1 MWIVLLTLL
10 VPFVG
15 ITLLVTDAS
24 RQTALPFQSRRLWFY
39 AVRGLSV
46 FCLVLAAGL
55 VVTTLVVA
63 TDESQPWLL
72 LMPLLGGLGW
82 IVGATGYLGLRVPR
96 SWPDE
101 NEDWDDPAVI
111 ERCTPHS
118 LLDHPP
124 TARLRSGAW
133 VMVLYPLLFLIPIL
147 GFFGIALF
155 FIGTVTLTTIVHVQ
169 RGFQSQLLWL
179 LAIAL
184 RHRLPLSPELRQLG
198 IRRGVSLRKRLN
210 EAADNLRGGDPLW
223 LVLERARL
231 LPAAAVSAIRVAEG
245 GGRLE
250 ETVRRLAVNSTDR
263 LKVFNLSGLSDV
275 LTQFIVTLTAMA
287 TITGGMMYFIIPKL
301 KEIFEGFDVELPGPT
316 QALTS
321 SSDYVIN
328 RGFTP
333 IIFWIGLVIAGL
345 VWMLLRHIVGWSSLS
360 VPLLMHFY
368 PRRDAP
374 EILRVL
380 AGLIRDQAA
389 LPEKLRELSHRRG
402 RPDLGARYHR
412 MGDRLMAGESLS
424 VALSNEG
431 VLNPSQTEAVAAAE
445 RGGHLEFVLFA
456 MADALEQREFRQS
469 STWAELVKPV
479 STLVC
484 AALVAFFVI
493 AFFLPLVKLIKELS

>member
-10 VPFVG
+10 VPLVG
-15 ITLLVTDAS
+15 VALLVADAW
-24 RQTALPFQSRRLWFY
+24 RQTALPFHTRKVWTHAMQGAS
-39 AVRGLSV
+39 VLS
-46 FCLVLAAGL
+46 LALAAGL
-55 VVTTLVVA
+55 VVTALIVA
-63 TDESQPWLL
+63 LDATQPWLL
-72 LMPLLGGLGW
+72 LLPLQGILAFVVGG
-82 IVGATGYLGLRVPR
+82 TGYLGLHVPR
-96 SWPDE
+96 SWPVD

-118 LLDHPP
+118 LLDHPT

-133 VMVLYPLLFLIPIL
+133 AMVLYPLLFLVPIL

-155 FIGTVTLTTIVHVQ
+155 LIGTVTLTTIVHMR

-184 RHRLPLSPELRQLG
+184 RHQLPLSPELRQLG
-198 IRRGVSLRKRLN
+198 SRRGVSVRIRLN
-210 EAADNLRGGDPLW
+210 EAANNLEGGDPLW

-250 ETVRRLAVNSTDR
+250 ETVRRLAINSTER

-275 LTQFIVTLTAMA
+275 LTQFIVTLMAMVA
-287 TITGGMMYFIIPKL
+287 ITGFLMYFIIPKL
-301 KEIFEGFDVELPGPT
+301 KQIFEGFDVELPVPT
-316 QALTS
+316 QALTNT
-321 SSDYVIN
+321 SDYVVH

-333 IIFWIGLVIAGL
+333 VIFWVGLALVSL

-360 VPLLMHFY
+360 VPILMHFH

-389 LPEKLRELSHRRG
+389 LPEKLKDLSHRRG

-424 VALSNEG
+424 LALFNEG
-431 VLNPSQTEAVAAAE
+431 VLSPAQTEAVAAAE

-484 AALVAFFVI
+484 AALVGFFVL
-493 AFFLPLVKLIKELS
+493 AFFLPLVKLLKELS